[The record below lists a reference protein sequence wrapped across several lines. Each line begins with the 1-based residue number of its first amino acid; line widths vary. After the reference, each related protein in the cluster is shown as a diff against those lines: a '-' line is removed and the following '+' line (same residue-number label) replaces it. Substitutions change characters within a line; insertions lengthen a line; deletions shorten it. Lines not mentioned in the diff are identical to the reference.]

1 VRVLLTA
8 PLLLALACRAPA
20 APETSVDGLLA
31 VVRAQEAAWN
41 AGSVEA
47 FMAAGY
53 WQSDELTFLSAGDWS
68 RGYDTVLTRYTQRYA
83 AGGAEMGHLT
93 FSDLEAQ
100 RYAADLGL
108 VRGRW
113 RLEFGSGEAQAG
125 LFTLVLR
132 RLPEGWR
139 IVHDHTSVDEPAGG
153 GS

>member
-1 VRVLLTA
+1 VRALLTA

-20 APETSVDGLLA
+20 AEETSVDPLLA

-41 AGSVEA
+41 SGSVEA

-68 RGYDTVLTRYTQRYA
+68 RGYDDVLARYSARYTE
-83 AGGAEMGHLT
+83 GGAEMGHLT
-93 FSDLEAQ
+93 FSELEAQ
-100 RYAADLGL
+100 RYSADVGL

-113 RLEFGSGEAQAG
+113 RLEFGSAEPLSG

-139 IVHDHTSVDEPAGG
+139 IVHDHTSVAEPHGG

>member
-1 VRVLLTA
+1 MRALLTA
-8 PLLLALACRAPA
+8 SLLLALACRAPTVD
-20 APETSVDGLLA
+20 ETSTDPLLA

-41 AGSVEA
+41 AGSVAA
-47 FMAAGY
+47 FMEAGY
-53 WQSDELTFLSAGDWS
+53 WQSDELTFLSGSEWS
-68 RGYDTVLTRYTQRYA
+68 RGYDNVLSRYSARYA
-83 AGGAEMGHLT
+83 EGGNEMGHLSFT
-93 FSDLEAQ
+93 DLEAQ

-113 RLEFGSGEAQAG
+113 KLEFSSDQAQSG

-139 IVHDHTSVDEPAGG
+139 IVHDHTSVGEPDGG